1 LKKPSREAGQDIEP
15 LLRRVLTEPDD
26 ELLGYAVMVAVDCP
40 HAGEVQYR
48 TITSDEEATGILL
61 KGLRAQLE
69 GTARNLRKGLL

>member
-1 LKKPSREAGQDIEP
+1 MKKPSREAGRDIEP
-15 LLRRVLTEPDD
+15 LLTRVLTEPGH
-26 ELLGYAVMVAVDCP
+26 ELLAYAVMVAVDCP

-61 KGLRAQLE
+61 NGLRAQLE